1 MAIVKLIFN
10 NAINVSAQKGDKI
23 YAVSPGVTSVSN
35 NNLVGVID
43 SIPNNK
49 QINVDDTTGTLT
61 VSVNDFIMF
70 QKDNRVNTTSLKG
83 YYANVKLE
91 NTSTNK
97 VELFSVASEISES
110 SK

>member
-23 YAVSPGVTSVSN
+23 YAVSPGVTSVGN
-35 NNLVGVID
+35 NNLVGIVD

-49 QINVDDTTGTLT
+49 QINVDDTIGVTTA
-61 VSVNDFIMF
+61 SANDFIMF
-70 QKDNRVNTTSLKG
+70 QKNNSINTTSLKG

-97 VELFSVASEISES
+97 VELFSVASEISPS